1 MKAVFYCFLFQSCV
15 LFSSCFS
22 NSQYYNSRSL
32 QNKVIPLKSLN
43 EQCIDICSNL
53 KNVVIPHDICS
64 MIAAES
70 TNVFICQFLKKTID
84 RKYCI
89 TNKIDFFL
97 FLWCFSFG
105 IPQTFNPIIISLI
118 NLDLKKNLKKETIC
132 AFVGISKWLIYNK
145 LTTLIGIGTTN
156 FLVNEHIILISS
168 MVATLI
174 AFSIKSVLVTI
185 AQDIHYVETLN
196 PNSFLEKEVTQ
207 IVVTEQLKNILKN
220 LYFFNNELPFAN
232 LFDDMVDILNE
243 LKD

>member
-1 MKAVFYCFLFQSCV
+1 M
-15 LFSSCFS
+15 
-22 NSQYYNSRSL
+22 
-32 QNKVIPLKSLN
+32 
-43 EQCIDICSNL
+43 
-53 KNVVIPHDICS
+53 
-64 MIAAES
+64 
-70 TNVFICQFLKKTID
+70 
-84 RKYCI
+84 
-89 TNKIDFFL
+89 
-97 FLWCFSFG
+97 
-105 IPQTFNPIIISLI
+105 
-118 NLDLKKNLKKETIC
+118 KKETIC

-145 LTTLIGIGTTN
+145 LTILIGIGTTN

-185 AQDIHYVETLN
+185 AQDIHYVETIN
-196 PNSFLEKEVTQ
+196 PNSFIEKEVTQ